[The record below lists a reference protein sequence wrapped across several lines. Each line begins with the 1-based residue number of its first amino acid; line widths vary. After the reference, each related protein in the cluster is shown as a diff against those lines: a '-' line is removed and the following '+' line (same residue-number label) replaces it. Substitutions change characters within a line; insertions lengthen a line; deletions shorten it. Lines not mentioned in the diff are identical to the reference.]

1 RLLEHD
7 EFDEEAVRTHLVT
20 MRRLGEVAVARS
32 LYQAFATRLADE
44 LGLEPTSETVKA
56 YEALDTAESPP
67 GAQRSQAGSAHSA
80 KAVRRLPVP
89 TTSFL
94 GRESELARLRE
105 RLRDPD
111 SRLLTVVGAG
121 GVGKTR
127 LA

>member
-1 RLLEHD
+1 
-7 EFDEEAVRTHLVT
+7 
-20 MRRLGEVAVARS
+20 
-32 LYQAFATRLADE
+32 
-44 LGLEPTSETVKA
+44 
-56 YEALDTAESPP
+56 LDTAESPP
-67 GAQRSQAGSAHSA
+67 VAQRSQADSAYST

-127 LA
+127 LALAAAHASAPDFEDGAAFVPLDAIDTVDEVPRAVLGALGIPASGGDDVE